1 LELAGADQRAG
12 QVQERGEDIGAAL
25 VVDVRRRLASQQQAN
40 DRSTF
45 QRWRPAAWWT
55 PPTPRDSRRDL
66 FGNAAFGVGGI

>member
-1 LELAGADQRAG
+1 
-12 QVQERGEDIGAAL
+12 
-25 VVDVRRRLASQQQAN
+25 LASQQQAN